1 MFTTMKKIIPNAI
14 TSLNLLSGCMALVFV
29 FKDDFMTAAYFLL
42 FAVLFDF
49 CDGLFARIL
58 HAYSKLGLELDSLA
72 DLISFGVVPAA
83 MLHRVL
89 AISNDDL
96 LKIPLLGIL
105 IYGFPFFIAV
115 FSALRLAKF
124 NIDERQHDSF
134 LGLPT
139 PANAIFIVAT
149 VIAASKYQ
157 FIHNILYNDISIV
170 ILTIVM
176 SALMICELPMFSL
189 KVKFNETGK
198 QILDKNITQIMFLII
213 SLIFIILLGF
223 AGISLSI
230 ILYILIS
237 TVKTILKN
245 KTNKL

>member
-1 MFTTMKKIIPNAI
+1 MKKIIPNAI

>member
-1 MFTTMKKIIPNAI
+1 MKKIIPNAI
-14 TSLNLLSGCMALVFV
+14 TSLNLLSGCLALVFV

-89 AISNDDL
+89 VKSNDDL
-96 LKIPLLGIL
+96 LSIPIFGIL
-105 IYGFPFFIAV
+105 IYGFPFMIAV

-124 NIDERQHDSF
+124 NIDERQHEMF

-157 FIHNILYNDISIV
+157 FIHDILYNEISIV
-170 ILTIVM
+170 ILTIAM

-198 QILDKNITQIMFLII
+198 QILEKNITQIIFLVI

-237 TVKTILKN
+237 TIKTILKN